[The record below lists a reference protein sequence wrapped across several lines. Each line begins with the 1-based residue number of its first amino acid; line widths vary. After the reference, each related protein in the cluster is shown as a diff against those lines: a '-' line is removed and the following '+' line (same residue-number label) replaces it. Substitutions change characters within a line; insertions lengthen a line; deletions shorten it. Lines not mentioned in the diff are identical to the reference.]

1 MTIERENGLKIHF
14 SGKFCGVEGVDIE
27 NEIEGLGSTD
37 GKLLKVQRRGTT
49 VGIFQPVRNFSRSGA
64 SNDDSFLGK
73 DLWGL
78 REGGFS
84 LGERGR
90 FPEEE
95 FLVNSCTELFSG

>member
-14 SGKFCGVEGVDIE
+14 SGKFCGVDIE
-27 NEIEGLGSTD
+27 NEIEGLGSID

-84 LGERGR
+84 LGEPWEVSRRGV
-90 FPEEE
+90 
-95 FLVNSCTELFSG
+95 LG

>member
-1 MTIERENGLKIHF
+1 M
-14 SGKFCGVEGVDIE
+14 
-27 NEIEGLGSTD
+27 
-37 GKLLKVQRRGTT
+37 
-49 VGIFQPVRNFSRSGA
+49 RNFSRSGG